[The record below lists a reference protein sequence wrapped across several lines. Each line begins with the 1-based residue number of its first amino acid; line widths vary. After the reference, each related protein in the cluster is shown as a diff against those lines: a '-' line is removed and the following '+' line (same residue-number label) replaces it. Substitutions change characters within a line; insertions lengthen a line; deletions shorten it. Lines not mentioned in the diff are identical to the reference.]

1 MSFQT
6 KEMDDKKNDLE
17 KYNKQLN
24 ENLKKPEDEKKNSE
38 KISKEV

>member
-24 ENLKKPEDEKKNSE
+24 EDLKKSEDEKKNSE